1 MFLTDLLF
9 ASPRLRFSEAQK
21 SAILK
26 WAKDLRA
33 PDVPTLSGLKSVRQQ
48 IGKLVG
54 NVTEKVAST
63 AGNIFYLNDVGKAI
77 AKVNTI
83 FIEPF
88 EVPYTHRHL
97 ELPGLR

>member
-9 ASPRLRFSEAQK
+9 ASPRLRFSVAQK

-26 WAKDLRA
+26 WAKDLHA
-33 PDVPTLSGLKSVRQQ
+33 PDVPTLSGLKTVRQR
-48 IGKLVG
+48 IGKLVED
-54 NVTEKVAST
+54 VTEKVTSA

-77 AKVNTI
+77 AKVCTI

-88 EVPYTHRHL
+88 KVFYSP
-97 ELPGLR
+97 LP